1 MRYSI
6 VEYSVYGVD
15 PRVDIIGHGKDDD
28 MSLSKKPAHKYKLK
42 TVKED
47 GVRVYSVQSG
57 TYDFTGYMFGIPET
71 HPYYNYGMLID
82 TFSRNGSFCAPGGI
96 GAPTKL
102 SMDACAALEVVVNAF
117 EKIQKAR

>member
-47 GVRVYSVQSG
+47 GVRVYSVSSG
-57 TYDFTGYMFGIPET
+57 TYNFTGYMFGIPET

-82 TFSRNGSFCAPGGI
+82 TFSRNGSFVADLC
-96 GAPTKL
+96 
-102 SMDACAALEVVVNAF
+102 MDACAALEVVVNAF